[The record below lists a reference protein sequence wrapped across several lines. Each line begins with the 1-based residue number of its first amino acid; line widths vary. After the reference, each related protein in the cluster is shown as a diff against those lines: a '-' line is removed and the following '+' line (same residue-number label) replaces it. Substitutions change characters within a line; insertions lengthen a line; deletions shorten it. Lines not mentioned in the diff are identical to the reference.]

1 MTQTLADRYELG
13 EELGAGGMGRVVR
26 AHDQV
31 LGREVAV
38 KLLHEHLARQP
49 SVRERFMRE
58 ARSAVRFSHPNAVA
72 VYDAGTEGRTFYI
85 VMELVDGRTLAD
97 ELQGGPLAAD
107 RAVHVASSV
116 LAALAAAHGNGI
128 VHRDLKPANIMLLR
142 DADEPG
148 SGSNG
153 NGQGSSGVK
162 LTDFGIAKGLTEA
175 GEKSLTMTGQV
186 FGTPHYLA
194 PEQADGKPATPA
206 SDVYAMGVVLY
217 EMLTGRPPFDAESAF
232 AVVIAHQN
240 DEPPPIRRRRR
251 DLDPALAAVVHRA
264 LSKDPR
270 ERYADAGDMRA
281 ALAELSRVRTPRRN
295 GPPPAAPTRA
305 APGPPPTERPRQ
317 PATAPPSPPTGRQP
331 GGGRNGRLVA
341 AVVALVVL
349 ALVGAMLASALGGA
363 EDEPEVD
370 EVEEP
375 VEQAPAEQEQAP
387 EPELEEEPVEE
398 PEEPVQDPEEPVQD
412 PDTGGESTD
421 EQPPGE
427 QQDGQPVPQGQQAP
441 DGQ

>member
-13 EELGAGGMGRVVR
+13 EELGSGGMGRVVR

-72 VYDAGTEGRTFYI
+72 VYDAGTEGRTLYI

-97 ELQGGPLAAD
+97 ELQGGPLEPA
-107 RAVHVASSV
+107 RAVHIASSV
-116 LAALAAAHGNGI
+116 LEALAAAHANGI
-128 VHRDLKPANIMLLR
+128 VHRDLKPANIMLPR
-142 DADEPG
+142 DTEEPG
-148 SGSNG
+148 GGNNG
-153 NGQGSSGVK
+153 NGQRSSGVK
-162 LTDFGIAKGLTEA
+162 LTDFGIAKGLAEA

-206 SDVYAMGVVLY
+206 SDVYAMGIVLY
-217 EMLTGRPPFDAESAF
+217 EMLTGHPPFDAESAF

-264 LSKDPR
+264 LSKNPR
-270 ERYADAGDMRA
+270 ERYADAGNMHA

-295 GPPPAAPTRA
+295 APPSATPTRA
-305 APGPPPTERPRQ
+305 APEPPPTERPRQ
-317 PATAPPSPPTGRQP
+317 PAAAPRSPSTGQP
-331 GGGRNGRLVA
+331 ASRGKSGRLVA

-349 ALVGAMLASALGGA
+349 ALVGVMLASALGGT
-363 EDEPEVD
+363 EGEPD
-370 EVEEP
+370 PEVEEVEDP
-375 VEQAPAEQEQAP
+375 VEQAPVEQEPPP
-387 EPELEEEPVEE
+387 ETGVEEEPVEE
-398 PEEPVQDPEEPVQD
+398 PEGEPEPSDQQPPAGEEP
-412 PDTGGESTD
+412 
-421 EQPPGE
+421 
-427 QQDGQPVPQGQQAP
+427 DGAPVPQEQQTP
-441 DGQ
+441 DAQ